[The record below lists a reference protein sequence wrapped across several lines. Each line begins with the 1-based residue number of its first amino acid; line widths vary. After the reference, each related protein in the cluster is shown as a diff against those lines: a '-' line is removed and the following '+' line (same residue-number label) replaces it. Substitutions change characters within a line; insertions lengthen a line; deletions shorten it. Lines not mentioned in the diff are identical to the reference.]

1 MAESATQSLGYEPIH
16 PGSGRP
22 ERPGPLKRIGGAIA
36 ALGVLLAKHGAQ
48 AKALILLL
56 PKLKLLTTFGSADV
70 SIAAYA
76 LMCGCPFAACFVELR
91 FLHEPRLVSQM

>member
-36 ALGVLLAKHGAQ
+36 ALGVLLAKLGAQ

-56 PKLKLLTTFGSADV
+56 PKLKLLTTFGSAVV

-76 LMCGCPFAACFVELR
+76 LIWGFPFAAGFVALL
-91 FLHEPRLVSQM
+91 FLHRR